1 MKQETQDV
9 IDLMY
14 EMDNNPIHYAAD
26 GDEAVAVFKSVHP
39 STEYSIAIIKH
50 AWRVG
55 CNQLDEFIQEEFGDE
70 IERLTCKEN

>member
-26 GDEAVAVFKSVHP
+26 GDEAVSVFKSVHP
-39 STEYSIAIIKH
+39 STEYSIATIKH
-50 AWRVG
+50 AWRAG
-55 CNQLDEFIQEEFGDE
+55 CNQLDDFIQEEFGDE
-70 IERLTCKEN
+70 MDRILQKCN